1 MIQRERSGKNPSPFL
16 YCRIEVKMKEEFL
29 KRIEEIVT
37 RSGYECVH
45 VEIRTDFGR
54 MKVQILIDSLGGI
67 NVDDC
72 ETVSRHVNK
81 FLDDNPELP
90 ELDKGR
96 YYLEVSSPGVERP
109 LYSLGDYERFQGREA
124 RLRLGKFIGDRKNFT
139 GVINA
144 VRDDNIELETDGGM
158 ITIPFE
164 IIKGGNL
171 VYRFEDENEN
181 DSKKSRSKRKGSRK
195 K

>member
-1 MIQRERSGKNPSPFL
+1 
-16 YCRIEVKMKEEFL
+16 MKEEFL

-181 DSKKSRSKRKGSRK
+181 DSKKSRSKRKGSRRK
-195 K
+195 

>member
-1 MIQRERSGKNPSPFL
+1 MT
-16 YCRIEVKMKEEFL
+16 EEFL
-29 KRIEEIVT
+29 KKIESIVT

-45 VEIRTDFGR
+45 VGIRTDFGR
-54 MKVQILIDSLGGI
+54 MKIQILIDTLGGI

-72 ETVSRHVNK
+72 ENVSRKINK
-81 FLDDNPELP
+81 FLDENSQLP

-109 LYSLGDYERFQGREA
+109 LYTLDDYIRFQGREA
-124 RLRLGKFIGDRKNFT
+124 RIRLNGLIDGRKNFT
-139 GVINA
+139 GVISSVN
-144 VRDDNIELETDGGM
+144 DDNVILICDEIEKH
-158 ITIPFE
+158 IPFE

-171 VYRFEDENEN
+171 IYRFNQENENEN
-181 DSKKSRSKRKGSRK
+181 DSTEKSRSRRRRNRK